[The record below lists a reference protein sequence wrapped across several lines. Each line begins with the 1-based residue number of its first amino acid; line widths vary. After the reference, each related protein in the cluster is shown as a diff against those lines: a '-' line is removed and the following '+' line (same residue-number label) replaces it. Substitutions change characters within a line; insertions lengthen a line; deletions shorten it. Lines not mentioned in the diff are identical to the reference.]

1 MVGLAVAFHFGR
13 VHATPWGSHVNEALI
28 EWPPSPWRIMRAL
41 LAAGYAHAGLRGDQ
55 ATLRDALRSLAAA
68 PLPHYVVPPAASAH
82 IRHYLPLATWSS
94 ATPEKEKRLVV
105 DAFLTVDPGAELQVA
120 WDADLPADQRGVL
133 ARAAQAVGYLGRSE
147 SVCTMRVVDR
157 LAGEANA
164 VPAETEPAWGPQ
176 ARQVE
181 LWAVERD
188 AVGALDVSISELR
201 RARRLMP
208 DGVRQVPYL
217 VLESPAPTAAPPA
230 AQGAPTLAHLRVH
243 GGARPSLHEA
253 ITVAYVLRAAL
264 QRRYDD
270 VVVGGASSVFSGH
283 KPDGTPRDD
292 QHRHAHY
299 LVGSDRGA
307 KRVDHLWVW
316 APGGLGDDEV
326 AAIASLRRLRFR
338 DQPEP
343 VRVGLAALGGERSLV
358 IPQLIGPSTTWRS
371 ATPFVLPRHPKRRA
385 GRVVEGPLDQIAR
398 ELAYRGLPEPESIDL
413 VPGAWSAF
421 TLTRPGVSRRSARRA
436 VGAVIR
442 FPHPVPGP
450 IAIGAHSHFG
460 LGRFE
465 PLT

>member
-1 MVGLAVAFHFGR
+1 VVGLAVSFHLGR
-13 VHATPWGSHVNEALI
+13 VHATPWGAHVNEALI

-41 LAAGYAHAGLRGDQ
+41 VAAGYAHAGLRGEQ
-55 ATLRDALRSLAAA
+55 ATLREALGALAAA
-68 PLPHYVVPPAASAH
+68 PPPRYVVPPAAPAH
-82 IRHYLPLATWSS
+82 TRHYYPLATWSPTNAG
-94 ATPEKEKRLVV
+94 ATSLVV
-105 DAFLTVDPGAELQVA
+105 DAFLAVAPDAELQVA
-120 WDADLPADQRGVL
+120 WDADLPSDQRGVL

-147 SVCTMRVVDR
+147 SVCTMRVVDG
-157 LAGEANA
+157 LQGEANA
-164 VPAETEPAWGPQ
+164 VPAETDPAWGSE
-176 ARQVE
+176 ARRVE

-188 AVGALDVSISELR
+188 AVGALDVSISDLR

-208 DGVRQVPYL
+208 DGVRRVPYL
-217 VLESPAPTAAPPA
+217 VLEPPAPPAAPPA

-243 GGARPSLHEA
+243 GGSRPSLHEA

-270 VVVGGASSVFSGH
+270 VVGGASSVFSGH

-299 LVGSDRGA
+299 LVGADRGA
-307 KRVDHLWVW
+307 RRADHLWIW

-343 VRVGLAALGGERSLV
+343 VRVGLAALGDVRTLV
-358 IPQLIGPSTTWRS
+358 IPQLVGPSATWRS

-385 GRVVEGPLDQIAR
+385 GRIVEGPVEQIAR

-442 FPHPVPGP
+442 FPRPVLGP